1 MTWREY
7 ATLAGQLEAHR
18 GVQAARAAGHV
29 SARTALGA
37 ELTAL
42 EELLAGQQ
50 DRLTE
55 LYDRFDLSEPVL
67 SPQQAP
73 QVTDLADALRRAR
86 DAAERSASQLTA
98 VESAA
103 RRSPYL
109 PHWSTNLRNAL
120 VYGCTSAAA
129 FFVNVFAF
137 LGTSGVGRLLVTLL
151 FVALPFLAY
160 GVGSS
165 LIGVLFKPALGAK
178 PPKTRPLGLAIC
190 LAPILPLCALW
201 GISWTV
207 GG

>member
-29 SARTALGA
+29 NARSAVGA

-42 EELLAGQQ
+42 EELLAGQRE
-50 DRLTE
+50 RLTE
-55 LYDRFDLSEPVL
+55 LYDKFDLSEPVL
-67 SPQQAP
+67 TAQQQP
-73 QVTDLADALRRAR
+73 QVTDLAEALRRAR
-86 DAAERSASQLTA
+86 DAAERSGSQLTA

-103 RRSPYL
+103 KRSPYL
-109 PHWSTNLRNAL
+109 PHWSTNLRNSL
-120 VYGCTSAAA
+120 VYGCTSAVA
-129 FFVNVFAF
+129 FFLNVFAF

-151 FVALPFLAY
+151 FLALPFLAY

-165 LIGVLFKPALGAK
+165 LIGLLFKPALGSK